1 MRISVWSSD
10 VCSSDLLAKP
20 SFRFGL
26 AEIRVS
32 DHENDLAVS
41 IRPDKQDY
49 QVRGEA
55 SVAIEVKLPDGQPAA
70 YGTVAFAAV
79 DQALLELAPNNSWD
93 LLTALRQLR
102 SYGVEKIGREHV

>member
-79 DQALLELAPNNSWD
+79 DRALLRAEEGRVGKGCVR
-93 LLTALRQLR
+93 TCR
-102 SYGVEKIGREHV
+102 SRGGANT